1 MVYICLRD
9 KNVYPH
15 LQQQLLKRFIDKQ
28 TVKLQELTNVNSE
41 IVTELLEALKEIVLI
56 SQEKLCYL

>member
-1 MVYICLRD
+1 M
-9 KNVYPH
+9 YPH